1 MEVEI
6 RDLQGVRVEDSV
18 LRQAAQAALRR
29 AGGQLDGLSLA
40 LVDDERMQAL
50 NRRYRGVDAPTD
62 VIAFE
67 AERQAEGA
75 IGEVIVSVETAGR
88 QAAEAGHS
96 LERELCV
103 LVAHGVLHVLG
114 YQDADAEGSARM
126 AALQDQVLSDM
137 EESLQGHE
145 H

>member
-1 MEVEI
+1 VEVEI
-6 RDLQGVRVEDSV
+6 RDLQGLRVDESL
-18 LRQAAQAALRR
+18 LRDAARAALTR
-29 AGGQLDGLSLA
+29 ARGQLDALSLA
-40 LVDDERMQAL
+40 LVDDQRMQAL
-50 NRRYRGVDAPTD
+50 NCRYRGVDAPTD

-67 AERQAEGA
+67 AEPQAEGA

-96 LERELCV
+96 LQRELCL

-114 YQDADAEGSARM
+114 YQDVGAEGTARM

-137 EESLQGHE
+137 KESLQGHE

>member
-6 RDLQGVRVEDSV
+6 RDLQGVRVDESL
-18 LRQAAQAALRR
+18 LRDAARGALTR
-29 AGGQLDGLSLA
+29 AGGKLDTLSLA
-40 LVDDERMQAL
+40 LVDDDRMQAL
-50 NRRYRGVDAPTD
+50 NRRYRSVNAPTD

-67 AERQAEGA
+67 ADRQAEGA
-75 IGEVIVSVETAGR
+75 VGEVIVSVETAGR

-114 YQDADAEGSARM
+114 YQDADAEGTARM